1 MYLYA
6 CLLLQVASFAQLHFP
21 AFNIQ
26 QHILSDC
33 SQMVPSRVNKVTP
46 KVMRRF
52 LRSMGVS
59 DIHPSTCLSLL
70 EYCLSDVQF
79 PLPAETHSLWGELHG
94 LPLLPLEDGSIGVI
108 RVGQRNSQHILATF
122 NQVQLLAPLAKMFVS
137 LQARQRLHKFFADSR
152 FTSVLGLSFFSI
164 KTLSDHVDRVLP
176 RAWKNQSSVVW
187 HPESGSGIDQLWIY
201 RFWQEVRY
209 ERRSLGYFSSWP
221 LIPVKGSRLM
231 SCGKP
236 DAALCIWGSSADRE
250 LSDRM
255 SNQFKVAVE
264 NHEEK
269 LAEMER
275 ERRKLLEL
283 SENKLRNDSF
293 AEDAETEDAQ
303 NQSRNF
309 VGDSDEEDNEE
320 HKHDSE
326 DDEQSHELAEEGEIT
341 VESTDVDN
349 TQEED
354 GFADAMSPEEIIV
367 TGEELFP
374 AEIALQQEVANTI
387 EIDRIQEEYCSR
399 ERIHDV
405 LLGLNVAMLELA
417 YFRGQENEMVPPSR
431 DAAIAC
437 LDSIC
442 ASNWSDVRW
451 GDLSEDNAALL
462 AEYFSYHGEYY
473 GGFNRMHIEM
483 LKKLPIYVNVSGAAC
498 AVNSGDFYLIPPEIN
513 LGMIP
518 LPPNAR
524 ERFLK
529 INPRL
534 TDFYK
539 ELGVQEMSD
548 AKLLLYVL
556 PMYEGLPSDQC
567 DMILT
572 WIKQKWQ
579 TLRGEAELAAVLRS
593 IKLFRGD
600 NGAYQT
606 AHSYFDPRIKVLAA
620 IYHDQQDRF
629 PSEPFRSSDWLDLMG
644 EIGLQTDVTVDVFIE
659 CAQRIEGLCS
669 NKQALTT
676 AEETLAITLHQ
687 FLIQNFEK
695 YDRSRPFFDSI
706 SRIAFVPAIVY
717 ERASSDSL
725 DGSFNSRSVMIKY
738 SQCAA
743 PDDQSLV
750 FSTKPIIIS
759 SALPPRVLWSR
770 LGLVSP
776 PEKEWVLLHLHKIT
790 NDEQGLPST
799 RNWQFFLPKVD
810 VFQEIFKYLQNHW
823 DELSSQQ
830 RKQLEDSAIIPVGS
844 SLVKG
849 SRLFFHLSEKLAPL
863 MFEVPRAFGAYDA
876 LFRHLGSKESPEV
889 QDYVRILRD
898 LHAECR
904 GEPLNL
910 NELIAVVRIVSVLA
924 SSLADSNQ
932 TLSVEAKKSIYL
944 PASTSVL
951 QPILQM
957 AYNDAP
963 WLCARIDLTELHVVH
978 PRVSSKC
985 CHVLGVPGISSTVK
999 EELNCDGLQQASTPL
1014 DDVAHFN
1021 NVLMSQQFGNG
1032 LRRII
1037 TAQQQKATPSDAFNF
1052 SPDFDLLNQRIVDL
1066 SSFQVKSM
1074 ETLKSSFIATL
1085 QHPSRRI
1092 DVTKDSTSMTSLS
1105 FIDQASHSIYIAKR
1119 ALDALQ
1125 GMRLSQV
1132 VATSINQLLGG
1143 ILQDCS
1149 AVESILMCDIMEIPT
1164 LLQLMH
1170 ISEDPTLIVEK
1181 LRGTLGEILSES
1193 DQACVELSPL
1203 RSCLSGEIVAVEL
1216 DGSLRYAKIL
1226 REQEADNSSG
1236 ISSYEIKISHAE
1248 SKWYPATQV
1257 YSFRSARINSQAGGA
1272 NVAALSE
1279 LLSSASA
1286 SAQSTAA
1293 ILELPDS
1300 VQALQTT
1307 ERIQHSNVPI
1317 AATTVVSAVNDLLS
1331 RLNLSLNTSFEDLL
1345 AENLRLQHRLE
1356 QAEEGRRVASAQIET
1371 AIREKKEAQDS
1382 LVCAICLENN
1392 VDCVLIPCG
1401 HIYCNECVS
1410 RLPRPSCP
1418 ICRHAISSTSVF
1430 HVPS

>member
-1 MYLYA
+1 ML
-6 CLLLQVASFAQLHFP
+6 
-21 AFNIQ
+21 
-26 QHILSDC
+26 
-33 SQMVPSRVNKVTP
+33 PSRVSNVTP

-52 LRSMGVS
+52 LRNMGAL
-59 DIHPSTCLSLL
+59 DIHATTCLSLL

-79 PLPAETHSLWGELHG
+79 PLPAETNSLWSELHG

-108 RVGQRNSQHILATF
+108 RVGQRNSQYVLATF
-122 NQVQLLAPLAKMFVS
+122 NQIQLLPNLAKMFVS

-164 KTLSDHVDRVLP
+164 KTLSDHVDKILP
-176 RAWKNQSSVVW
+176 RAWKNQASVVW
-187 HPESGSGIDQLWIY
+187 QPENDSEIDRLWIY

-236 DAALCIWGSSADRE
+236 DAALCMWGSSGDEE
-250 LSDRM
+250 LSDLM
-255 SNQFKVAVE
+255 SNQFRVAIE
-264 NHEEK
+264 HHEEK

-275 ERRKLLEL
+275 ERRQLLEIA
-283 SENKLRNDSF
+283 ENKLRNDSF
-293 AEDAETEDAQ
+293 TEDAETEDAQ
-303 NQSRNF
+303 NRPSSI
-309 VGDSDEEDNEE
+309 VGDSDHEEVKN
-320 HKHDSE
+320 DSE
-326 DDEQSHELAEEGEIT
+326 DDAQSHDLTEDGEIT
-341 VESTDVDN
+341 VEFTD
-349 TQEED
+349 TAMQEDDGLANVVSLED
-354 GFADAMSPEEIIV
+354 LTASI
-367 TGEELFP
+367 GEELFP
-374 AEIALQQEVANTI
+374 AEVALQQEVANTMA
-387 EIDRIQEEYCSR
+387 IDHIQEEFCSR
-399 ERIHDV
+399 ERIHTV
-405 LLGLNVAMLELA
+405 LLELNIAMLELA
-417 YFRGQENEMVPPSR
+417 YFRGQENEMVPQSR
-431 DAAIAC
+431 DATIAC

-442 ASNWSDVRW
+442 ASNWNDVKWR
-451 GDLSEDNAALL
+451 DLSEDNATLL

-483 LKKLPIYVNVSGAAC
+483 LKKLPIYVNISGAAC
-498 AVNSGDFYLIPPEIN
+498 AVNGGDFYLIPPEIN

-534 TDFYK
+534 TAFYK

-579 TLRGEAELAAVLRS
+579 TLRGDAELTGVLRT
-593 IKLFRGD
+593 IKLFRDD

-606 AHSYFDPRIKVLAA
+606 AHSYFDPRINVLAA

-629 PSEPFRSSDWLDLMG
+629 PLENFRSNDWLDLMG

-659 CAQRIEGLCS
+659 CAQRIEDLCA

-676 AEETLAITLHQ
+676 ADETLAITLHQ

-695 YDRSRPFFDSI
+695 YDRSRPFFESI
-706 SRIAFVPAIVY
+706 SQIAFVPAIVY
-717 ERASSDSL
+717 ERASSNSS
-725 DGSFNSRSVMIKY
+725 DGSFNSRSIMIKY

-810 VFQEIFKYLQNHW
+810 VFQEIFKYLQNQW

-830 RKQLEDSAIIPVGS
+830 RKQLEDSPIIPVGS

-849 SRLFFHLSEKLAPL
+849 SRLFFHLTEKLAPL

-898 LHAECR
+898 LYLECR

-924 SSLADSNQ
+924 STLADSNQ
-932 TLSVEAKKSIYL
+932 ALSVEAKKSIYL
-944 PASTSVL
+944 PSSSSVL

-963 WLCARIDLTELHVVH
+963 WLCARINLTDLHIVH
-978 PRVSSKC
+978 PRVSTKC
-985 CHVLGVPGISSTVK
+985 CHILGVPGISTTVK
-999 EELNCDGLQQASTPL
+999 EELNRDGLQASGPS

-1021 NVLMSQQFGNG
+1021 TVLMSQQFGNG

-1052 SPDFDLLNQRIVDL
+1052 TPDFDLLNQRIASL
-1066 SSFQVKSM
+1066 ASFQVKSM
-1074 ETLKSSFIATL
+1074 DSLKSSFIATL
-1085 QHPSRRI
+1085 QHPLRRI
-1092 DVTKDSTSMTSLS
+1092 DVTKDSTATTSLS
-1105 FIDQASHSIYIAKR
+1105 FIDQANHSIYIAKR
-1119 ALDALQ
+1119 TLDALP

-1132 VATSINQLLGG
+1132 VATAINQLLGG

-1149 AVESILMCDIMEIPT
+1149 AVESILLCDIMEIPT

-1170 ISEDPTLIVEK
+1170 ISEDQTLIVEK
-1181 LRGTLGEILSES
+1181 LRGMLGEILSET

-1203 RSCLSGEIVAVEL
+1203 RSCSPGEIVAVEL
-1216 DGSLRYAKIL
+1216 DGSLRYGKIV
-1226 REQEADNSSG
+1226 REQEAENSSG
-1236 ISSYEIKISHAE
+1236 ISSYEIKISNAE
-1248 SKWYPATQV
+1248 TKWYPATQV
-1257 YSFRSARINSQAGGA
+1257 YTFQSARVNSRVSTKAGGS
-1272 NVAALSE
+1272 NVAALTE
-1279 LLSSASA
+1279 LLSNAT
-1286 SAQSTAA
+1286 QSTAA
-1293 ILELPDS
+1293 TSELPHS
-1300 VQALQTT
+1300 VQTLQGN
-1307 ERIQHSNVPI
+1307 ERVQHDNVPI
-1317 AATTVVSAVNDLLS
+1317 AATTVVTAVNDLLS